1 MKKIFAIVI
10 PFLFLGCV
18 SINIEPESYG
28 IKNLLEWAELQDD
41 IFSWI
46 GKNKTVLVKE
56 WGIPNSSMNLGI
68 DQEQFEYYLSDTL
81 QTTVGNEQT
90 VSTYYEY
97 SNKTY
102 SDTVKKETTTTSKTE
117 SKIRLFIVKNV
128 IEEISY
134 SGTYSQLKKICKS
147 RGDNSYFI
155 QPYIYTKV
163 WLQKKADP
171 TYEDFTTDELF
182 RLLLPLSKNASDL
195 NFSKRLLKTESES
208 HIKNH
213 SKYNKQQ
220 KKNLLALSN
229 NNLTSSNI
237 ESFLAEVMI
246 YRKEF
251 ENEQFDPTP
260 YFIDKETKKQMASQT
275 VKYTLDDFNSR
286 KVSWKNVSLE
296 DIIALKVYSDTSV
309 IEIWENEIDNTYFK
323 KHFDGKSEKD
333 YIDEIEL
340 GITKGLDEN
349 IVYPWIKIIEYYYET
364 FPERYIVK

>member
-1 MKKIFAIVI
+1 MKKLFAIVI
-10 PFLFLGCV
+10 PFLLIGCV

-163 WLQKKADP
+163 WRQKKAYP

-195 NFSKRLLKTESES
+195 NFSKSLLKTFEES

-220 KKNLLALSN
+220 KKNLLANSN
-229 NNLTSSNI
+229 NHLTSSNI

-251 ENEQFDPTP
+251 ENEQFDPNP

-286 KVSWKNVSLE
+286 KLSWKNVSLE
-296 DIIALKVYSDTSV
+296 DIIALKIYSDTSV

-349 IVYPWIKIIEYYYET
+349 TVYPWIKIIEYYYET